1 MFCFN
6 LGCRPQSRK
15 TQKASQRMTT
25 VSHTPEKRTR
35 VASVTPSPVG
45 KTIEK
50 SNTTTTN
57 ECSPSN
63 GSGKTNAN
71 EEDSFDPICQLQ
83 PEIGDRVFCKH
94 KNGYWYWGTVKDKF
108 WKRKFLYYSV
118 SRYDIFQVCSLL
130 VEKGGCFLP
139 TGQKKDWQWKCITLN
154 TDSIRRWRVRQ
165 AAQSCRRNCDRISIS
180 LQGWCPKHWANE
192 W

>member
-1 MFCFN
+1 
-6 LGCRPQSRK
+6 
-15 TQKASQRMTT
+15 MTT

-45 KTIEK
+45 KAIEK

-63 GSGKTNAN
+63 GSGKTNNAN

-118 SRYDIFQVCSLL
+118 STVGGIPSRYTDTRR
-130 VEKGGCFLP
+130 EGDFLP
-139 TGQKKDWQWKCITLN
+139 TGQKD
-154 TDSIRRWRVRQ
+154 
-165 AAQSCRRNCDRISIS
+165 
-180 LQGWCPKHWANE
+180 
-192 W
+192 

>member
-1 MFCFN
+1 
-6 LGCRPQSRK
+6 
-15 TQKASQRMTT
+15 MTT

-45 KTIEK
+45 KAIEK

-63 GSGKTNAN
+63 GSGKTNNAN

-118 SRYDIFQVCSLL
+118 SRYLL
-130 VEKGGCFLP
+130 VEKGDCFFADRTKKRLTMKMHYFKYRFNTTMESTSSSTKLP
-139 TGQKKDWQWKCITLN
+139 TELRQNFNIIT
-154 TDSIRRWRVRQ
+154 WMM
-165 AAQSCRRNCDRISIS
+165 
-180 LQGWCPKHWANE
+180 PKTMSK
-192 W
+192 